1 MSLMLAALTLFGLG
15 IFGPGIASGLVA
27 GAPQLGAGA
36 ALGAT
41 AGAVGV
47 TTLAGGAAVGA
58 ARITGG
64 AALGGIRD
72 DTTMG
77 SAASTAY
84 PLGQE
89 APGPFSVD
97 AGIAGVTPAGGSAAR
112 QKAGAALGPPGRT
125 SPRRN

>member
-64 AALGGIRD
+64 AALGAIRAG
-72 DTTMG
+72 TTKG

-89 APGPFSVD
+89 A
-97 AGIAGVTPAGGSAAR
+97 
-112 QKAGAALGPPGRT
+112 AGASSLGTGVDRKGVGEGKGWEVRGDLGGR
-125 SPRRN
+125 RIHKKKQ